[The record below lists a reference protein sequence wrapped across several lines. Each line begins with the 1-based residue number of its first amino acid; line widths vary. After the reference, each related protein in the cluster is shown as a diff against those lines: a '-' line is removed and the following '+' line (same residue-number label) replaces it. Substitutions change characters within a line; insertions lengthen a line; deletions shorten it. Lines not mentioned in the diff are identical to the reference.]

1 MVRSPAPP
9 YTSDDTWGNIGKYKD
24 TNLTSDL
31 SVTLKDIVPGNSN
44 LSLEFSYGNL
54 KEFSGTY
61 PEELWDLSRDSYGC
75 IKDNYPEYGS
85 PNIMRAVTTPGN
97 YTAVSVKQYINK
109 LSDVSPYIKLG
120 IVNTDATPTYRDVYD
135 GDDCFHPIAYELS
148 PNKKIS
154 RNGLLISS
162 GFEYD
167 KFNIEITLFNF
178 KKEKWEQE
186 SPTYNSMYPFSD
198 KTSYLRLPI
207 GYCFM
212 F

>member
-1 MVRSPAPP
+1 M
-9 YTSDDTWGNIGKYKD
+9 DINW
-24 TNLTSDL
+24 
-31 SVTLKDIVPGNSN
+31 DIVDNKTG
-44 LSLEFSYGNL
+44 LFSLEGQ
-54 KEFSGTY
+54 EH
-61 PEELWDLSRDSYGC
+61 
-75 IKDNYPEYGS
+75 
-85 PNIMRAVTTPGN
+85 RAKV
-97 YTAVSVKQYINK
+97 V
-109 LSDVSPYIKLG
+109 
-120 IVNTDATPTYRDVYD
+120 DVYD

-198 KTSYLRLPI
+198 KTSYLRLSI